1 MILSAIETMTNGA
14 LIVKFIE
21 IVIIIFAIIAIFEI
35 AINSKAIRKEQEEQ
49 TKLLKEIKQNTL
61 DNNMIMIQQ
70 DKSNPR

>member
-1 MILSAIETMTNGA
+1 MILSAIETMTTGA

-35 AINSKAIRKEQEEQ
+35 AINSKTIRKEQEEQ